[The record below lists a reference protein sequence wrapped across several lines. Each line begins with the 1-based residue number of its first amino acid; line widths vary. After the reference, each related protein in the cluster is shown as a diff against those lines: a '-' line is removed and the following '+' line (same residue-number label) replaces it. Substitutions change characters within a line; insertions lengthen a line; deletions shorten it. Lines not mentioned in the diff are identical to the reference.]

1 MFLTREKCFDD
12 LPLYYRWG
20 RVGYKGQS
28 NFSRYGGNLD
38 EAKSEFSKKFHD
50 KTRNHWAERDQFEKV
65 AGKYDLVKMDY
76 SNSNTDRTTD
86 EVDTKAKPR
95 SSKVK
100 DEPAESKLPSSVQ
113 DLIR

>member
-1 MFLTREKCFDD
+1 MFLTREKCCDD
-12 LPLYYRWG
+12 LLTYYRWG
-20 RVGYKGQS
+20 RVGYKGQT

-50 KTRNHWAERDQFEKV
+50 KTRNHWAQRDQFEKV

-76 SNSNTDRTTD
+76 SNTDGTTD
-86 EVDTKAKPR
+86 EVDNTAKPK
-95 SSKVK
+95 SSTVK